1 MLQQLRSKSLIIWA
15 LVFVFFV
22 VGFLLADTSGLLGLG
37 GGPITP
43 GTTVAEVNGT
53 EINWLAWQNRANQL
67 AQQQEQQ
74 AGKSLSLDERQQIEN
89 QAFEQMVGEILLQQE
104 YERRGIRVSD
114 QEVVLAAQQSP
125 PPDLMQSPEL
135 QTDGRFDIEKY
146 RRLLGS
152 PAARQQGLLL
162 QLEAYYRSE
171 LPKAKLFDQLAGDV
185 FVSDAKLW
193 RTYKD
198 QYDSAAVSYVAF
210 DAASVGDS
218 SVQVP
223 ESELRAFYEQNKES
237 MERPGRAVLSI
248 LTIPRAVTAEDSA
261 ATVQRAA
268 GLRSE
273 ILGGSSFEDVA
284 RRESADTLSAVQ
296 GGDLGVNPID
306 RFVPSF
312 GNAARALRVGEISQ
326 PVKTEYGVHLIRKD
340 SQKGDTLGLHHILL
354 RYHQSDSNAV
364 RTDRKADSLSRIAA
378 AAEDP
383 ARLDSAAKVL
393 GLGIEKVV
401 AFEGEP
407 VMSSAGR
414 IIPSVSAWAFMGA
427 RPREISDLYDS
438 DDVYVIAR
446 LDSLYPGGIPSF
458 EDSRADIRQVLIG
471 RKKAESLV
479 PRADSLAAAAA
490 TSTLEAA
497 AQAMGLQVAKTELFT
512 RPQFVSGLGRFTAAI
527 GAAFTLPVG
536 EVSNPIV
543 TDQGTFV
550 LRVDRRIEADS
561 ATWAAQK
568 DVQRREAIQAI
579 QQLRVR
585 TFLSELRKTADIDD
599 RRKQLNAA
607 ARAQEAI
614 TP

>member
-53 EINWLAWQNRANQL
+53 DINWLAWQNRANQL

-273 ILGGSSFEDVA
+273 IVGGSSFEDVA

>member
-15 LVFVFFV
+15 LVFIFFV

-53 EINWLAWQNRANQL
+53 DINWLAWQNRANQL

-273 ILGGSSFEDVA
+273 IVGGSSFEDVA

>member
-273 ILGGSSFEDVA
+273 IVGGSNFEDVA